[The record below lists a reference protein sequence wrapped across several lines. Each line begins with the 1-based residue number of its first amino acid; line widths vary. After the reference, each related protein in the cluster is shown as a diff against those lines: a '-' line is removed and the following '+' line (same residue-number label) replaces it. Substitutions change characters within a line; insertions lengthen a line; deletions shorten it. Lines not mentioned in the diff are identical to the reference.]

1 MDNYKIERRKQMK
14 MDRESNIILV
24 VEETFHTEDI
34 HNILYDLIDL
44 QDYYPSDYHDPFE
57 AWYSNEF

>member
-1 MDNYKIERRKQMK
+1 MK